1 MTARLALLLLLALAA
16 CGKVG
21 KLTPVAP
28 QTAPP
33 KPFAM
38 SVAPTPEDML
48 RLPPQSQPYRVDDP
62 VEKSQERP
70 DDPFN
75 LPPTSQH

>member
-1 MTARLALLLLLALAA
+1 MTARLVIVLLLALAA

-28 QTAPP
+28 NTPPP
-33 KPFAM
+33 KPVAM
-38 SVAPTPEDML
+38 SVAPVPEDML
-48 RLPPQSQPYRVDDP
+48 RLPPQSQPNRVDDP

-70 DDPFN
+70 DDKFN

>member
-1 MTARLALLLLLALAA
+1 MTARLVIVVLLALAA

-21 KLTPVAP
+21 KLTPVASNTP
-28 QTAPP
+28 PP
-33 KPFAM
+33 KPVAM
-38 SVAPTPEDML
+38 SVAPVPEDML
-48 RLPPQSQPYRVDDP
+48 RLPPQSQPNRVDDP

-70 DDPFN
+70 DDKFN

>member
-1 MTARLALLLLLALAA
+1 MSRLAVFVALLVLAG

-33 KPFAM
+33 KP
-38 SVAPTPEDML
+38 VAVPVTPTPEDML
-48 RLPPQSQPYRVDDP
+48 KLPPQSQPNRVDDP
-62 VEKSQERP
+62 VAKSQERP

-75 LPPTSQH
+75 LPPTSQP

>member
-1 MTARLALLLLLALAA
+1 
-16 CGKVG
+16 
-21 KLTPVAP
+21 
-28 QTAPP
+28 
-33 KPFAM
+33 M
-38 SVAPTPEDML
+38 SVAPVPEDML
-48 RLPPQSQPYRVDDP
+48 RLPPQSQPNRVDDP

>member
-1 MTARLALLLLLALAA
+1 MTARLALLLLLALAG

-28 QTAPP
+28 HTPPP
-33 KPFAM
+33 KPAALL
-38 SVAPTPEDML
+38 VAPTPEAML
-48 RLPPQSQPYRVDDP
+48 KLSPQAQPNRVDDP

-75 LPPTSQH
+75 LPPTFQH